1 MVNDPVGFP
10 GGTGGK
16 EPSCQCR
23 RHKRHEFD
31 PRVRKIPWRTAR
43 ELTPVFLPEESPGQ
57 RSLAGYSPWGHTG
70 SDTTEVTSH
79 ACMYERP
86 CIRAF
91 TLPSQAFLPR
101 TCLAPRKRCFL
112 STSRPLGIWT
122 SWFYKG
128 RAL

>member
-43 ELTPVFLPEESPGQ
+43 ELTPVFFLPEESHGQ
-57 RSLAGYSPWGHTG
+57 RSLAGYSPWGHTE
-70 SDTTEVTSH
+70 SDTTEVT
-79 ACMYERP
+79 
-86 CIRAF
+86 
-91 TLPSQAFLPR
+91 
-101 TCLAPRKRCFL
+101 
-112 STSRPLGIWT
+112 
-122 SWFYKG
+122 
-128 RAL
+128 